1 MALHSGASVVTQYSD
16 ALPNGD
22 QKLATPNAFW
32 HIGGATLT
40 YEPFVSL
47 WMYRFPNPPH
57 TFPATRVNR
66 WFRRDLSYDGF
77 TSVARRKQARS
88 NTTLLSDGGTAR
100 LPTGFRQYSSP
111 GPDADGLSPF
121 PPCNAS
127 DCLLSPRQFHSAV
140 LLGGT
145 QMLVFGGRISMTS
158 GQYVM
163 TDDLF
168 LVDMTHDA
176 VHTLN
181 EESSVR
187 FQMVPKLSAWP
198 SRRAC
203 HAHAALPLLPNGSG
217 TPSVVISGGVTFE
230 CGTNCNCT
238 GGVLD
243 DVWLFDST
251 RFKWSMLPTLP
262 LKLYGHAMASIMVQ
276 HRRLLYVFGGGVD
289 AELDQCNANGR
300 GSPWINPLS
309 VSGKVFTLDVTDP
322 TDHTQRWSELDG
334 LSSGSASPGFPGPRF
349 FVSATVSN
357 NKFVFYGGATCPPDY
372 LTENG
377 TMCIRSVT
385 PDFTTVAPPGGG
397 GDHAAAAAANQRS
410 VRGRQGPMS
419 FSSSATGGTEFLADD
434 DVQPAV
440 PTINSLGLYTKND
453 TWYFQ
458 PYSPTTGS
466 WNLVQPEQGT
476 TPWRIGS
483 TAALYESTAPTGLKS
498 ARLLLYG
505 GVDFQ
510 SITEATG
517 STNIKFGLEVPP
529 LAALTLGCNNGSASG
544 VGGFLTQS
552 CMPCPQGT
560 FSLQGQQNCTACGEG
575 TSSKAGA
582 ASVGGCNTCVDG
594 WCANFGTCS
603 AANGVPSCDCIYMF
617 DDGKRCKGMRN
628 AMLVFLLLLIF
639 AVGVGVLV
647 YCRKTKRRL
656 RRQSHRVNYYEDV
669 IQEKD
674 EELVRQIF
682 EVAECCVLRLL
693 PLPCLSPSTT
703 PACTRTTR
711 TYSDSIT
718 GIMCANW
725 IAASPAIC
733 GMFVVR
739 CPPA

>member
-1 MALHSGASVVTQYSD
+1 MLHVEDALYNPMALHSGASVATQYSD

-22 QKLATPNAFW
+22 QELATPNAFW

-57 TFPATRVNR
+57 TSPATRVNR
-66 WFRRDLSYDGF
+66 WFRRDLRYDGF
-77 TSVARRKQARS
+77 ASVARRQQAWS
-88 NTTLLSDGGTAR
+88 NTTFFSGGGGTAR
-100 LPTGFRQYSSP
+100 PPTGFRQYSSP

-140 LLGGT
+140 LLGGA

-168 LVDMTHDA
+168 LIDMTHDA
-176 VHTLN
+176 GHALN
-181 EESSVR
+181 EESSVG
-187 FQMVPKLSAWP
+187 FQMVPKRSAWP

-203 HAHAALPLLPNGSG
+203 HAHAALALLPNGSG
-217 TPSVVISGGVTFE
+217 TPSIVISGGVTFE

-251 RFKWSMLPTLP
+251 LFKWSMLPALP
-262 LKLYGHAMASIMVQ
+262 LKLYGHAMASIMVH

-300 GSPWINPLS
+300 GSPWINPMS

-349 FVSATVSN
+349 FASATVSN
-357 NKFVFYGGATCPPDY
+357 NKFVFYGGATCPPNY
-372 LTENG
+372 LAENG
-377 TMCIRSVT
+377 TMCIQTVT
-385 PDFTTVAPPGGG
+385 PDLTTAAPPGGG
-397 GDHAAAAAANQRS
+397 GDPAANQRS
-410 VRGRQGPMS
+410 VRGRQSPMFS
-419 FSSSATGGTEFLADD
+419 FTTTGGAEFLTDD

-440 PTINSLGLYTKND
+440 PAINSLGLYTKND

-466 WNLVQPEQGT
+466 WNLVQPEHGT

-483 TAALYESTAPTGLKS
+483 CAALYESTAPTGLKS

-517 STNIKFGLEVPP
+517 STNIKFGLSVPP
-529 LAALTLGCNNGSASG
+529 LAALVLGCNNGSASG

-552 CMPCPQGT
+552 CMPCPKGT
-560 FSLQGQQNCTACGEG
+560 FSLQGQQNCTVCGKG

-582 ASVGGCNTCVDG
+582 ASVGGCSTCVDG

-617 DDGKRCKGMRN
+617 DDGKRCKGIRN

-639 AVGVGVLV
+639 AVGVGVLI

-674 EELVRQIF
+674 EELVRHIF
-682 EVAECCVLRLL
+682 EVAECGVLRLL
-693 PLPCLSPSTT
+693 PHYPPPPIPVCCARMHTYHARTPSALP
-703 PACTRTTR
+703 A
-711 TYSDSIT
+711 
-718 GIMCANW
+718 
-725 IAASPAIC
+725 
-733 GMFVVR
+733 
-739 CPPA
+739 